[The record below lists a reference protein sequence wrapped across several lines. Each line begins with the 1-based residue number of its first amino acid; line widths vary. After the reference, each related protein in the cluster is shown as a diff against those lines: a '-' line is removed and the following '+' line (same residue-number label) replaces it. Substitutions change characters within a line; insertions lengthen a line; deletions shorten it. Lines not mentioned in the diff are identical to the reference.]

1 MILTHDLKQNS
12 GMNWVLERLTPLSPF
27 GRNAMKN
34 LPWYG
39 PDRRAEL
46 EVELDNVA
54 RCIELWRENSSD
66 FRGVTRCL
74 PLYHDIHGSLD
85 RDPHAPFDLVELFE
99 LKHFLLTTVQLCQA
113 YDALGRPFEG
123 LEFPDLTA
131 PLDLM
136 DPTGRRLPAF
146 AIENSYHP
154 ELGPLRHQK
163 RELEKQIHQASDEEK
178 PALLEQRR
186 TLAVQE
192 DQLELIVRRD
202 LTVHLMEYRTAML
215 DAMDALGH
223 LDMILCKS
231 RLARRYGCI
240 RPDLSAGRSLSVTGL
255 SHPQVAEQLTQRGD
269 EFTPLDLELTTGCTV
284 ITGANMGGKTVS
296 IRSVVL
302 ALLLCQSGFFV
313 FAEQAVLPLF
323 EHVELILADSG
334 PGSGGLSSF
343 GTEVAAL
350 DRLLR
355 GSKHQYFFVA
365 MDEFA
370 RGTNPQEGAALAK
383 ALVRYLGTLDCMAL
397 MTTHYDGVSDVASAH
412 YQVTGLVR
420 EVDDDRGEDPRR
432 RIARRMDYRLQAAPP
447 GAPCPRDALRV
458 CRLLDLEPE
467 LMELFSENS

>member
-12 GMNWVLERLTPLSPF
+12 GMSWVLERLTPLSPF

-39 PDRRAEL
+39 PDQADAL
-46 EVELDNVA
+46 ETELDNVG
-54 RCIELWRENSSD
+54 RGTQLWRDNTVE

-99 LKHFLLTTVQLCQA
+99 LKHFLLTTVQLVQA
-113 YDALGRPFEG
+113 YEALGRPFEG
-123 LEFPDLTA
+123 LEFPDLTPA
-131 PLDLM
+131 LDLV

-146 AIENSYHP
+146 VIENSYHP
-154 ELGPLRHQK
+154 ELEPLRREK
-163 RELEKQIHQASDEEK
+163 RELEKQIRQAADQEK

-186 TLAVQE
+186 ELAVRE

-202 LTVHLMEYRTAML
+202 LTVRLMEYRAGML

-223 LDMILCKS
+223 LDMLLCKS
-231 RLARRYGCI
+231 RLARRYGCV
-240 RPDLSAGRSLSVTGL
+240 RPVLSARRSLHVTGL

-269 EFTPLDLELTTGCTV
+269 EFTPLDLTLENGCTV

-313 FAEQAVLPLF
+313 FAEEAELPLF
-323 EHVELILADSG
+323 EHVELILADAG

-355 GSKHQYFFVA
+355 GAKRKYFFVA
-365 MDEFA
+365 LDEFA

-383 ALVRYLGTLDCMAL
+383 ALVHYLGTLECMAL

-420 EVDDDRGEDPRR
+420 EVDDDPGDDPRR

-447 GAPCPRDALRV
+447 GAPCPRDAMRV